1 MNKIFKL
8 LLIYFVLLKTSIA
21 SENHLDDRVKIYT
34 NETEMTKTIFNII
47 EFASSKSKIPIYLK
61 VGDFQFI
68 ENSLEKE
75 KVDILITQNYKIIE
89 DLIKQNL
96 VSKKLASEF
105 AFDKLT
111 FIPLNS
117 LNNSSIFFKT
127 SPLDG
132 DIFEEGQIAI
142 PSKFLQSSN
151 LCNTIQRQI
160 ENDEKFYSKIII
172 KISIAKKCELPY
184 QGSFNDMY
192 NVYYIA
198 VINGHN
204 LIKSEEIFNIIT
216 KSIEVKKIIQK
227 NGFGI

>member
-96 VSKKLASEF
+96 VSKKLTSEF

-117 LNNSSIFFKT
+117 LNNSSIFFK
-127 SPLDG
+127 PL
-132 DIFEEGQIAI
+132 
-142 PSKFLQSSN
+142 
-151 LCNTIQRQI
+151 
-160 ENDEKFYSKIII
+160 
-172 KISIAKKCELPY
+172 
-184 QGSFNDMY
+184 
-192 NVYYIA
+192 
-198 VINGHN
+198 H
-204 LIKSEEIFNIIT
+204 
-216 KSIEVKKIIQK
+216 
-227 NGFGI
+227 